1 MTQNTMPKQGEP
13 QEKPSKGQ
21 GREKLNIRI
30 ISQVMQS
37 HFPNSEV
44 NPVKTQRLNSV
55 KLRGSNQKQDSVMSN
70 RYGE

>member
-1 MTQNTMPKQGEP
+1 MTQNTMPKQVEP

-44 NPVKTQRLNSV
+44 
-55 KLRGSNQKQDSVMSN
+55 KLS
-70 RYGE
+70 